1 MMVKFFKNDIVSNPG
16 RNVHVI
22 YSPIVNDDGSIDLV
36 ESGKEDINEYIQ
48 SFAESCDLEC
58 ILAKY
63 AAGDTSVLNVKRP
76 MFGDFTQMPSTYAE
90 VLQLQIDSANLFNSL
105 PVEIKK
111 QFDNDPNKF
120 LAAAGT
126 QEWIDKIAAILPEY
140 QKESEKEVVSVDT
153 SIKE

>member
-1 MMVKFFKNDIVSNPG
+1 MIKFFKNDRFSNAG
-16 RNVHVI
+16 DKVHVL
-22 YSPIVNDDGSIDLV
+22 YKPVVNDDGSIDLV
-36 ESGKEDINEYIQ
+36 EAGKEDINAYIQ

-63 AAGDTSVLNVKRP
+63 AAGDTSVLSVKKP
-76 MFGDFTQMPSTYAE
+76 MFGDFTKMPSTYAE

-105 PVEIKK
+105 PVDIKK

-126 QEWIDKIAAILPEY
+126 NEWIEKISPILPEY
-140 QKESEKEVVSVDT
+140 KKESEKEVVSEDT
-153 SIKE
+153 SLKE